1 MRKLVIISVFAL
13 VVTVNCVSTD
23 SDNVRYSREVLSNG
37 LTVIIKHNPDSRVFA
52 VNILGK
58 NRAVWEKPHQSGITD
73 LTNRMLVKG
82 TEKKNAEEVQAALD
96 DIGARLETN
105 DSPYIPYDD
114 RYTWRAYSFVR
125 FETIDEYAEDGLKIL
140 YEIVAKPSFDEVELE
155 KVKNKV
161 MGIFGMES
169 GSTYK
174 VCRNLYY
181 SKLFENHPLSKKVLG
196 DRRSL
201 AGITSDDLTKYHQK
215 YYSAGNLIIAVVSNI
230 EPETVMKWIKKRFG
244 KLPPYTREE
253 INMPE
258 ASKIE
263 GATEV
268 SQPMDKEQVY
278 IYLGNIIPG
287 LTSDS
292 APAIRLAVEILSTRL
307 KLNLREKQGLAY
319 SVGAG
324 VRFLENFG
332 WFTCAMGTG
341 HENFEVA
348 RDGILAEIDKLKNE
362 PIEQAELDKARNSLW
377 GSMLMRNMSCINQAY
392 NMAYYEFVNAGFD
405 YDRGYKERLDKIT
418 VENVQQ
424 AARQFLDTDNYVQ
437 AYVGKTAK

>member
-1 MRKLVIISVFAL
+1 
-13 VVTVNCVSTD
+13 
-23 SDNVRYSREVLSNG
+23 
-37 LTVIIKHNPDSRVFA
+37 
-52 VNILGK
+52 
-58 NRAVWEKPHQSGITD
+58 
-73 LTNRMLVKG
+73 MLVKG